1 MLIDM
6 KNILLIIFLLSPAI
20 SAQENWG
27 EAELIWADGGGTVLF
42 TEPCFNHETDEI
54 LITFRVEPN
63 YDYRIMNLA
72 LDLFLPDSLSV
83 IGFNDISPFVSYD
96 SSTLYF
102 SSDRPG
108 GYGGFDI
115 WKSVYID
122 DEWTMPV
129 NLGTELNSD
138 EDETSP
144 TLPIIQE
151 EIFFH
156 RGLYDIDGGFQTG
169 HIYFSEFSGGQWTP
183 ALPIPEPVYSD
194 YTEYKPAI
202 SPLGLNLYFISDRP
216 NEIEIGTAAWVS
228 YRELDVWGEPTLL
241 EGEVNQVIYS
251 QPDCVHGATVSAVI
265 DISGESLVFNKLG
278 ICSGCPDVRIYVS
291 YRSTDVNEQHSL
303 IPGKLASI
311 SFPNPFNASTII
323 QYGLPAASLVTI
335 DFFDLLGR
343 KVETLMQG
351 EQQAGYHQIVW
362 DASDRSSG
370 MYFYRIEAGTMVETK
385 KMVLLK

>member
-6 KNILLIIFLLSPAI
+6 KNILPIIFLLSSAI

-27 EAELIWADGGGTVLF
+27 EAEFVWGDWGGIPYL
-42 TEPCFNHETDEI
+42 TEPCFNHETNEI
-54 LITFRVEPN
+54 LITFKVELN
-63 YDYRIMNLA
+63 YDYRIMNLNSE
-72 LDLFLPDSLSV
+72 LFLPDSLSV

-115 WKSVYID
+115 WKSVNVD
-122 DEWTMPV
+122 GEWTMPV
-129 NLGTELNSD
+129 NLGAEVNSD

-144 TLPIIQE
+144 TLPIIQD
-151 EIFFH
+151 EIYFH
-156 RGLYDIDGGFQTG
+156 RGLYEIDEGFAAG

-194 YTEYKPAI
+194 YTEYKP
-202 SPLGLNLYFISDRP
+202 SVSRSGLKLYFISDRP

-251 QPDCVHGATVSAVI
+251 QPDCAHYGPVSAVI
-265 DISGESLVFNKLG
+265 GISGESLVFNKLG
-278 ICSGCPDVRIYVS
+278 ICLGCPDGRIYVS
-291 YRSTDVNEQHSL
+291 HRTTDVFEQHSL
-303 IPGKLASI
+303 IPDKLVLI
-311 SFPNPFNASTII
+311 SFPNPFNATTLIR
-323 QYGLPAASLVTI
+323 YTLPEPSDVTI
-335 DFFDLLGR
+335 NIFDILGR
-343 KVETLMQG
+343 KIETLLDG
-351 EQQAGYHQIVW
+351 EQPAGYHQIVW
-362 DASDRSSG
+362 DAGKRSSG
-370 MYFYRIEAGTMVETK
+370 LYFYRIQAGEYSDTK
-385 KMVLLK
+385 KMILLK